1 MKRAA
6 YKLHLKKDD
15 IVQVIAG
22 KEKGKKGKILAIFPA
37 RERVTVEKLNMVKR
51 HTKGDGKSKQS
62 AIIEKEGTIHI
73 SNVLLV
79 SDKVGKGVRTKLK
92 KLADGKRV
100 RVCSKTGDVYKRQVL
115 IGDGK
120 DPVGTRIFGPVAR
133 ELRAKRYMKILSLAP
148 EVL

>member
-1 MKRAA
+1 MKKAS
-6 YKLHLKKDD
+6 YKVHLKKDD

-22 KEKGKKGKILAIFPA
+22 KEKGKKGKILSINPT
-37 RERVTVEKLNMVKR
+37 RERLTVEKLNMVKR

-62 AIIEKEGTIHI
+62 AIVEKEGSIHI

-100 RVCSKTGDVYKRQVL
+100 RVCSKTGDVLDKV
-115 IGDGK
+115 
-120 DPVGTRIFGPVAR
+120 
-133 ELRAKRYMKILSLAP
+133 
-148 EVL
+148 

>member
-1 MKRAA
+1 MKKAS
-6 YKLHLKKDD
+6 YKVRLKKDD

-22 KEKGKKGKILAIFPA
+22 KEKGKKGKILTIFPT
-37 RERVTVEKLNMVKR
+37 RERLTVEKLNMVKR

-62 AIIEKEGTIHI
+62 AIVEKEGSIHI

-100 RVCSKTGDVYKRQVL
+100 RVCSKTGDVLDKV
-115 IGDGK
+115 
-120 DPVGTRIFGPVAR
+120 
-133 ELRAKRYMKILSLAP
+133 
-148 EVL
+148 